1 MRIKHQEPK
10 VIVLPVERG
19 RQLELPIPLAFTH
32 KDRTNLAYRRP
43 SAPISCQSA

>member
-32 KDRTNLAYRRP
+32 KDGISLAYRP

>member
-10 VIVLPVERG
+10 VIVLPVERSW
-19 RQLELPIPLAFTH
+19 QLELPIPLAFTH
-32 KDRTNLAYRRP
+32 KDRTSLAYRP